1 MTITIEA
8 RYTIANVTGQRDVH
22 GLTFYEACKALEAA
36 AQQGALQDTTM
47 VRRDADSRHLRG
59 RCVAFWCLW
68 RNEVRPFASAL
79 QQERNAL
86 GLAA

>member
-1 MTITIEA
+1 MTMTIQT
-8 RYTIANVTGQRDVH
+8 RYSLINVPSQKDIH

-36 AQQGALQDTTM
+36 AQKGALQDTTM
-47 VRRDADSRHLRG
+47 VRRDADSRSLRG

-68 RNEVRPFASAL
+68 RNEVRPFASAC

-86 GLAA
+86 GLTA